1 MFLKIHFGA
10 YNLVIKE
17 VSLKL
22 SNSIIEYLG
31 EIETKF
37 ENVLTCLS
45 GARKVQIKTEKD
57 DENSRRSFYFI
68 LHK

>member
-1 MFLKIHFGA
+1 M
-10 YNLVIKE
+10 
-17 VSLKL
+17 
-22 SNSIIEYLG
+22 IEYLG

-45 GARKVQIKTEKD
+45 GARKVRIKTEKEE
-57 DENSRRSFYFI
+57 ENFRLSFYFI